1 MLKKELKFNIP
12 QSEAAFVKWCIFN
25 NWVKGYD
32 EIMQH
37 LRDAVDTEDFINKI
51 LGDPELATTQAY
63 AEVSK
68 KLRPAGHWYKVRE
81 MFGNRAFKTSSD
93 AGSVKIGINN
103 MSILIPNGYGDGIT
117 RVAIFDCSK
126 AFNNSMMSYFT
137 TVKGKDIIIYDYDCG
152 DVAATTISGR
162 YAIYY
167 YSGLVAFVKTG
178 HAECVPA
185 V

>member
-12 QSEAAFVKWCIFN
+12 QSEAAFVKGCIFN
-25 NWVKGYD
+25 NWVKGYN
-32 EIMQH
+32 EIMEH
-37 LRDAVDTEDFINKI
+37 LRDAVNTEDFINKI
-51 LGDPELATTQAY
+51 LGDSDLATTQAY

-68 KLRPAGHWYKVRE
+68 KLRPDSHWYRVRE
-81 MFGNRAFKTSSD
+81 MCGDDVIKTSSD
-93 AGSVKIGINN
+93 AGSVKVGVNN

-117 RVAIFDCSK
+117 RVAIFDNSK
-126 AFNNSMMSYFT
+126 FNDSMMSYFT
-137 TVKGKDIIIYDYDCG
+137 TIKGKDMIIYGYDCG

-178 HAECVPA
+178 EEAE
-185 V
+185 

>member
-1 MLKKELKFNIP
+1 MIKEELKFNIT
-12 QSEAAFVKWCIFN
+12 QSEAAFVKGCIFN

-51 LGDPELATTQAY
+51 LGDPELTTTQAY

-68 KLRPAGHWYKVRE
+68 KLRPDSHWYRVRE
-81 MFGNRAFKTSSD
+81 MFGDNVIKTSSD
-93 AGSVKIGINN
+93 AGSVKIGVDN
-103 MSILIPNGYGDGIT
+103 MSILVPNGYGDGIS
-117 RVAIFDCSK
+117 RVAIFDNSE
-126 AFNNSMMSYFT
+126 AFNDSMMSYFT
-137 TVKGKDIIIYDYDCG
+137 TVRGKDMIIYDYDCG

-162 YAIYY
+162 YEIYY

-178 HAECVPA
+178 EEAE
-185 V
+185 

>member
-12 QSEAAFVKWCIFN
+12 QSEAAFVKGCIFN
-25 NWVKGYD
+25 NWVNGYD

-68 KLRPAGHWYKVRE
+68 KLHPGSHWYRVRE

-93 AGSVKIGINN
+93 AGSVKVGVSN
-103 MSILIPNGYGDGIT
+103 MFVLVPNGYGDGIT
-117 RVAIFDCSK
+117 RVGVFDNAREFNDDMM
-126 AFNNSMMSYFT
+126 AFFT
-137 TVKGKDIIIYDYDCG
+137 TISGKDIAIYGYDCG
-152 DVAATTISGR
+152 DLPEITISGR
-162 YAIYY
+162 YNIYY

-178 HAECVPA
+178 ETV
-185 V
+185 

>member
-1 MLKKELKFNIP
+1 MLKKELKFNIA
-12 QSEAAFVKWCIFN
+12 QSEAAFVKACIFN

-51 LGDPELATTQAY
+51 LGDPDLATTQAY

-68 KLRPAGHWYKVRE
+68 KLRPDSHWYKVRE
-81 MFGNRAFKTSSD
+81 MFGDNVIKTSSD
-93 AGSVKIGINN
+93 AGSVKIGVAN
-103 MSILIPNGYGDGIT
+103 MSILVPNGYGDGIT
-117 RVAIFDCSK
+117 RISIFDNPK
-126 AFNNSMMSYFT
+126 DFNDCMMSYFT
-137 TVKGKDIIIYDYDCG
+137 TVKGTNIIIYDYDCG

-178 HAECVPA
+178 EEAE
-185 V
+185 

>member
-1 MLKKELKFNIP
+1 MIKDELKFNIA
-12 QSEAAFVKWCIFN
+12 QSEATFVKGCIFN

-37 LRDAVDTEDFINKI
+37 LHNAVDTEDFINKI

-68 KLRPAGHWYKVRE
+68 KLRPDSHWYRVRE
-81 MFGNRAFKTSSD
+81 MFGDNVIKTSSD
-93 AGSVKIGINN
+93 AGSVKIGVDN
-103 MSILIPNGYGDGIT
+103 MSILVPNGYGDGIS
-117 RVAIFDCSK
+117 RVAIFDNSE
-126 AFNNSMMSYFT
+126 AFNDSMMSYFT
-137 TVKGKDIIIYDYDCG
+137 TVRGKDIIIYDYDCG

-178 HAECVPA
+178 EEAE
-185 V
+185 

>member
-1 MLKKELKFNIP
+1 MNKEELKFNIA
-12 QSEAAFVKWCIFN
+12 QSEAAFVKGCIFN

-32 EIMQH
+32 EIMEH
-37 LRDAVDTEDFINKI
+37 LHNAVDAEDFINKI

-81 MFGNRAFKTSSD
+81 MFGDEVIKTSSD
-93 AGSVKIGINN
+93 AGSVKVGVDN
-103 MSILIPNGYGDGIT
+103 MSVLVPNGYGDGIT
-117 RVAIFDCSK
+117 RVGIIENSRK
-126 AFNNSMMSYFT
+126 FNDDMMSYFT
-137 TVKGKDIIIYDYDCG
+137 AIQGKDMIIYDYDCG

-162 YAIYY
+162 YNIYY

-178 HAECVPA
+178 EGAE
-185 V
+185 

>member
-1 MLKKELKFNIP
+1 MIKDELKFNIA
-12 QSEAAFVKWCIFN
+12 QSEAAFVKGCIFN

-68 KLRPAGHWYKVRE
+68 KLRPDSHWYRVRE
-81 MFGNRAFKTSSD
+81 MFGDNVIKTSSD
-93 AGSVKIGINN
+93 AGSVKVGVDN
-103 MSILIPNGYGDGIT
+103 MSILVPNGYGDGIT
-117 RVAIFDCSK
+117 RVSIIENARE
-126 AFNNSMMSYFT
+126 FNEDMMTFFATIS
-137 TVKGKDIIIYDYDCG
+137 GKDIAIYGYDCG

-178 HAECVPA
+178 EEA
-185 V
+185 

>member
-12 QSEAAFVKWCIFN
+12 QSEVAFVKGCIFN

-68 KLRPAGHWYKVRE
+68 KLRPDSHWYRVRE
-81 MFGNRAFKTSSD
+81 MFGDNVIKTSSD
-93 AGSVKIGINN
+93 AGSVKVGVDN
-103 MSILIPNGYGDGIT
+103 MSVFVPNGYGDGIS
-117 RVAIFDCSK
+117 RVAIFDDSK
-126 AFNNSMMSYFT
+126 AFNDSMMSYFT
-137 TVKGKDIIIYDYDCG
+137 TVKGKDMIIYDYDCG

-162 YAIYY
+162 YNIYY
-167 YSGLVAFVKTG
+167 YSGLVAFEKTG
-178 HAECVPA
+178 EEAE
-185 V
+185 

>member
-12 QSEAAFVKWCIFN
+12 QSEAAFVKGCIFN

-37 LRDAVDTEDFINKI
+37 LRDAADTEDFINKI

-68 KLRPAGHWYKVRE
+68 KLRPDSHWYRVRE
-81 MFGNRAFKTSSD
+81 MFGDNVIKTSSD
-93 AGSVKIGINN
+93 AGSVKIGVDN
-103 MSILIPNGYGDGIT
+103 MSILVPNGYGDGIS
-117 RVAIFDCSK
+117 RVAIFDDSK
-126 AFNNSMMSYFT
+126 AFNDSMMSYFT
-137 TVKGKDIIIYDYDCG
+137 TIKGENVIIYDYDCG
-152 DVAATTISGR
+152 DVAATTISGK
-162 YAIYY
+162 YHIYY

-178 HAECVPA
+178 EEAE
-185 V
+185 